1 MKQVDCKSLKAQG
14 LLELEEKIKA
24 KNIVLKIIQVAGDK
38 ASDVYVR
45 NKKKASE
52 NIGLQADHLLFEDD
66 IQTEQLI
73 EVIESLNKDDSVHG
87 IMVQLP
93 LPKHIDEYKVIN
105 SITPIKDVDGLTNE
119 NLGRIVTNNEG
130 LRPCTAE
137 GVLKILDEVIGLD
150 SLKGKKAVIIGRSK
164 LVGLPL
170 FHMLM
175 ACDAT
180 ITMCHTKTENLKEIT
195 NEADILITAA
205 GSKEPFI
212 DSSYIKD
219 GSIVID
225 VSTVRNL
232 ETGKLHGD
240 VLYDDAI
247 KKASYVT
254 PVPGGVG
261 QMTVL
266 ELMNNTYKAYQLQN
280 KKKQGKTQKT
290 LVKS

>member
-14 LLELEEKIKA
+14 LLELEEKIKD

>member
-14 LLELEEKIKA
+14 LLELEEKIKD

-150 SLKGKKAVIIGRSK
+150 SLKGKRAVIIGRSK

>member
-1 MKQVDCKSLKAQG
+1 MKQVDCKKLKAQG
-14 LLELEEKIKA
+14 LLELEEKIKD

-150 SLKGKKAVIIGRSK
+150 SLKGKRAVIIGRSK

>member
-14 LLELEEKIKA
+14 LLELEEKIKD

-150 SLKGKKAVIIGRSK
+150 SLKGKRAVIIGRSK

-212 DSSYIKD
+212 HSSYIKD

>member
-14 LLELEEKIKA
+14 LLELEEKIKD

-150 SLKGKKAVIIGRSK
+150 SLKGKRAVIIGRSK

-212 DSSYIKD
+212 DSSYINNF
-219 GSIVID
+219 VN
-225 VSTVRNL
+225 RRCRAL
-232 ETGKLHGD
+232 C
-240 VLYDDAI
+240 LY
-247 KKASYVT
+247 
-254 PVPGGVG
+254 
-261 QMTVL
+261 M
-266 ELMNNTYKAYQLQN
+266 
-280 KKKQGKTQKT
+280 KKQPPRST
-290 LVKS
+290 